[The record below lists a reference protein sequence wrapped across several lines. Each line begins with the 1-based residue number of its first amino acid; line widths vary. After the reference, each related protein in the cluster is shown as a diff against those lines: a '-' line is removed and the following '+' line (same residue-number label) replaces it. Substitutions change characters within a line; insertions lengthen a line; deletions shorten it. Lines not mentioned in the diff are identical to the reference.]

1 MSERA
6 SRHISHKE
14 ADLREDSLVLL
25 ITFRL
30 GQIDERD
37 VFPIFTEH
45 PRDEFDRIS
54 AMENLVSL
62 DMPAVEGNT
71 WGQSFG
77 DTILSD
83 SPNTEEVA
91 ISQICY
97 DELMAKMKQI
107 PPREAKAFMLKH
119 FLGFELN
126 DLRDQM
132 GLSNHELARALA
144 NRGRT
149 KMRQLLQSSQ

>member
-25 ITFRL
+25 ITLRL

-45 PRDEFDRIS
+45 PRDEYDRIS
-54 AMENLVSL
+54 AMEDLQSL

-71 WGQSFG
+71 WSQSLG

-107 PPREAKAFMLKH
+107 PPREAKAFMLRH
-119 FLGFELN
+119 FLGLELN
-126 DLRDQM
+126 EVRAQM
-132 GLSNHELARALA
+132 GLNSYQVAHTLAKK
-144 NRGRT
+144 GRT
-149 KMRQLLQSSQ
+149 KMRKLIQNGK